1 MMSFSL
7 PRFSVTA
14 LCSAVFLTGCA
25 NVAGPHLGGN
35 VQYGDARAVETVT
48 NEFGSTDLQTIA
60 ESMTRSLL
68 QSRAIIG
75 ARETP
80 IVALAEVK
88 NKTSEY
94 IDTRAITE
102 KIRVQLTKSG
112 AVKFAVSTNEM
123 QNQLDELTRQNQ
135 TGLYKNKGK
144 ARIGQMQ
151 GSRYRLEGSIS
162 SIVKRSSSTKD
173 VFYIFN
179 LSLVDNESGLLEW
192 ADEKEIR
199 KTSAR

>member
-7 PRFSVTA
+7 PRLSTAA
-14 LCSAVFLTGCA
+14 LCSALVLSGCA
-25 NVAGPHLGGN
+25 NVAGPHVGGN

-68 QSRAIIG
+68 QSQVITG
-75 ARETP
+75 SRERP
-80 IVALAEVK
+80 VVALAEVK

-173 VFYIFN
+173 VFYLFN

>member
-1 MMSFSL
+1 MMSFSP
-7 PRFSVTA
+7 PRLSAAA
-14 LCSAVFLTGCA
+14 LCSAVVLSGCA
-25 NVAGPHLGGN
+25 NVAGPHVGGN

-68 QSRAIIG
+68 QSRAITG

-173 VFYIFN
+173 VFYLFN